1 VAIDQRHLGRRYGP
15 YQFTVGLEHLR
26 DFAAAVGGGVPGR
39 VFAAA
44 PGEAHPWT
52 WDAEAAASS
61 PYGSIIAPPGFA
73 ATFAIQPFSAA
84 CSDPALGLDVLRLLH
99 GGQELELLGVI
110 RPGDLLTTTG
120 EITRLQERGNLDF
133 LEVTSD
139 TVNQRGVPVVR
150 ATWTAII
157 RG

>member
-1 VAIDQRHLGRRYGP
+1 VASDQRHLGRRYGP
-15 YQFTVGLEHLR
+15 FHFTVGLEHLR

-39 VFAAA
+39 VFATA
-44 PGEAHPWT
+44 PGDAHPWT
-52 WDAEAAASS
+52 WDAVAAAAS

-120 EITRLQERGNLDF
+120 EITRVQERGNLDF
-133 LEVTSD
+133 LEVTTD
-139 TVNQRGVPVVR
+139 TVNQQGVLVVR